1 MNIGALLIG
10 LLILLVLLGMPVP
23 MAIGFASMISLHQ
36 GHFQIAAMAQKMFS
50 GVDSFVLLAIPYF
63 ILAGNIMARGKMTDK
78 IIDFCAAALGWM
90 KGSLAIITVGASAIF
105 AALTGSGVATVSA
118 IGGITIPAMRD
129 SGYDEEFATAVAANA
144 AILGPLIPPSVFLI
158 TYGSAA
164 ELDISALFKAAAV
177 PGVFMAFSMAVYCV
191 YYAKKH
197 NLKAGERF
205 SVKKTAV
212 ALKNGVWALLMP
224 IVLLGVIF
232 MGVCTPTEAAAVA
245 CVYTILVACL
255 IYRTVGLKDLFRIF
269 EDSAVAAGAIM
280 FLMGNSKI
288 SGYVMAIAKVPGT
301 IASAI
306 LSVSDNPV
314 VIMVLINIFLLIVGM
329 FMEGNAAIV
338 ILTPILLP
346 IAKLCGMN
354 GIQFGVLMCVNLCM
368 GLVTPPVG
376 GCLHIGTMIANTKI
390 EKVFIKCLPFLL
402 VELLT
407 LALVTSVPAFTLA
420 AAGVK

>member
-1 MNIGALLIG
+1 
-10 LLILLVLLGMPVP
+10 
-23 MAIGFASMISLHQ
+23 
-36 GHFQIAAMAQKMFS
+36 
-50 GVDSFVLLAIPYF
+50 
-63 ILAGNIMARGKMTDK
+63 
-78 IIDFCAAALGWM
+78 
-90 KGSLAIITVGASAIF
+90 
-105 AALTGSGVATVSA
+105 
-118 IGGITIPAMRD
+118 
-129 SGYDEEFATAVAANA
+129 
-144 AILGPLIPPSVFLI
+144 
-158 TYGSAA
+158 
-164 ELDISALFKAAAV
+164 
-177 PGVFMAFSMAVYCV
+177 
-191 YYAKKH
+191 
-197 NLKAGERF
+197 
-205 SVKKTAV
+205 
-212 ALKNGVWALLMP
+212 MP
-224 IVLLGVIF
+224 IVLLRVIF